1 MQNST
6 SVLSTPAIEQI
17 NLEVNKQNLFKNLS
31 DTFSDGTKVLS
42 ELLQNARRAGAKTIR
57 ITTVSNT
64 FIIEDDGCG
73 ITDFKKLFVHS
84 ESGWDEKIIESEKTF
99 GIGWFSTLYCAKQV
113 QVESRG
119 RQCLIDTEKTIQDMQ
134 PISISNTDYI
144 GNTRITLIDFNLSEE
159 MIEEHLKEI
168 VYGFPVAVFLNGKEL
183 ERPHAIDQLSLK
195 YQLVELE
202 CGTALIHKV
211 STYQESS
218 LSCTLYF
225 QGLPIKN
232 QYGSIFAEHPSRTNV
247 LHLDNSFK
255 VRLPDRDCLLDQ
267 QEANKRIKNA
277 FQNFWQEHLNLLK
290 QSLPPE
296 EFIGYFNE
304 LKRYSCLAL
313 LNDIDIIP
321 VEALDQY
328 YCYPSKTSLRVY
340 KPFDNVLYDRDSI
353 TKAEIES
360 GKFQV
365 VSKLDGVSPDH
376 EYVLDTVIF
385 KENWLYVKPFH
396 LDSAHWINDI
406 SVDASETQIH
416 MSYQLLAE
424 GGFQGNCFSTSVQ
437 IVENISIFIGDIALH
452 YNASN
457 PITFALPYDQE
468 EDQNTIIVCGNDDGN
483 YAIEQLCNYE
493 NDDVFDDQWLDDE
506 RKDFDNIVAILRGEK
521 FTTTVKKALTDF
533 QITSKINCV
542 NTASVCF
549 VTEKNCQVIP
559 FSDVINSLLSKLGV
573 TANDQQIAEFI
584 NEQFKVNE

>member
-6 SVLSTPAIEQI
+6 SVLSVPAIEQI
-17 NLEVNKQNLFKNLS
+17 NLEVNKKNLFKNLS

-42 ELLQNARRAGAKTIR
+42 ELLQNARRAGAKSIR

-73 ITDFKKLFVHS
+73 ISDFKKLFVHS
-84 ESGWDEKIIESEKTF
+84 ESGWDEKIVETEKTF

-134 PISISNTDYI
+134 PISISKTDYI
-144 GNTRITLIDFNLSEE
+144 GKTRITLIDFNLSEE
-159 MIEEHLKEI
+159 TIEKHLKEI
-168 VYGFPVAVFLNGKEL
+168 VYGFPVPVFFNGKEL

-195 YQLVELE
+195 YELIELE

-211 STYQESS
+211 CTYQESS

-232 QYGSIFAEHPSRTNV
+232 HYGAIFAEHPSRTNV

-255 VRLPDRDCLLDQ
+255 VRLPDRDCLIDP
-267 QEANKRIKNA
+267 QEANKRIENA
-277 FQNFWQEHLNLLK
+277 FQNFWQAHLNSLK
-290 QSLPPE
+290 RSLSPE

-304 LKRYSCLAL
+304 LKRYSCLVL

-328 YCYPSKTSLRVY
+328 FGYPCRTSLSVY
-340 KPFDNVLYDRDSI
+340 RSFDNLLYEREGI
-353 TKAEIES
+353 TRAEIES
-360 GKFQV
+360 GKFRV
-365 VSKLDGVSPDH
+365 VSKLSDVSPDNEH
-376 EYVLDTVIF
+376 VLDTVIF
-385 KENWLYVKPFH
+385 KEKWLYVKPCH
-396 LDSAHWINDI
+396 LDSAHWINDV
-406 SVDASETQIH
+406 SVDASEVQIH
-416 MSYQLLAE
+416 MSYQLLGE
-424 GGFQGNCFSTSVQ
+424 DRFHGNYFSASVQ
-437 IVENISIFIGDIALH
+437 LVENISIFIGDLALH

-457 PITFALPYDQE
+457 PITFAIPYDQD
-468 EDQNTIIVCGNDDGN
+468 EDKNTIIVCGNEGRH
-483 YAIEQLCNYE
+483 YAIEQLCDYE
-493 NDDVFDDQWLDDE
+493 TDDVFDEQWLDNE
-506 RKDFDNIVAILRGEK
+506 RNDFDNLVAILRGEN

-533 QITSKINCV
+533 NITSKSNCI

-549 VTEKNCQVIP
+549 VSEKNCNVIS
-559 FSDVINSLLSKLGV
+559 FSDVINSLLSKLGID
-573 TANDQQIAEFI
+573 ANDQQIAEFI
-584 NEQFKVNE
+584 AEQFKIND